1 MYNQADLVEIMKG
14 VVIDLYGV
22 DATEA
27 DVWFDQMDVEE
38 ALSIAQSSITRGT
51 NTVGESTGLFT
62 FTAMDAVVEFVYS
75 EYDRINFDYHAADI
89 TYEIIED
96 TIRKTFDYIYYSGF
110 TEYEGENPL
119 EYVYYADVYGIM
131 VQVITDEYGIDNVS
145 NGLSDDEITGY
156 MSYIV
161 DDLDRWTYGTM
172 STLDY
177 TSTGEWYITTRGEIH
192 DAVYAILATNGLDTE
207 ELLTAAGINDTV
219 IDTIINGTV
228 EILLHG
234 YIWDWETDYWLEH
247 LTWIINEDWD

>member
-1 MYNQADLVEIMKG
+1 
-14 VVIDLYGV
+14 
-22 DATEA
+22 
-27 DVWFDQMDVEE
+27 
-38 ALSIAQSSITRGT
+38 
-51 NTVGESTGLFT
+51 
-62 FTAMDAVVEFVYS
+62 
-75 EYDRINFDYHAADI
+75 
-89 TYEIIED
+89 
-96 TIRKTFDYIYYSGF
+96 
-110 TEYEGENPL
+110 
-119 EYVYYADVYGIM
+119 
-131 VQVITDEYGIDNVS
+131 
-145 NGLSDDEITGY
+145 

-234 YIWDWETDYWLEH
+234 YIWDWESDYWIEH
-247 LTWIINEDWD
+247 LTWIINTEWYEEELYHLIDHESTEWELWMTSYPEDYLTWLEDNEDARNVFIADYEYAFYDYLGEDSTTWPEVWV